1 MQAALLR
8 VQLRN
13 VGAKIAERRR
23 LAHRYHELLRDYVV
37 VPEERDGEIHTY
49 QTYLI
54 QAGDRDALQAHLR
67 ANGVEAIVHYATP
80 LHLQP
85 AAADLGYGAGSFPV
99 TERLSDSI
107 LSLPLFPGMTAEQQ
121 DRVVTEIASF
131 YDARDGAGS

>member
-1 MQAALLR
+1 MDIGWYGSRGKVAIEVLR
-8 VQLRN
+8 AQ
-13 VGAKIAERRR
+13 
-23 LAHRYHELLRDYVV
+23 
-37 VPEERDGEIHTY
+37 
-49 QTYLI
+49 
-54 QAGDRDALQAHLR
+54 LQAHLR